1 MLRQTWCLCRYL
13 SIDQV
18 AKIVKAK
25 QSGSYAVRDIQLID
39 VRSTAEVAATGMIPS
54 AINVPLPVLRD
65 VLSPDSILEDAEF
78 EFFFGGPRPVQGVTQ
93 IVLYCAHGVRSAIAC
108 EIVEELGFD
117 NAGNFS
123 GSWSQWYHA
132 YGTPSTSAAVPE
144 SLHTP
149 LK

>member
-1 MLRQTWCLCRYL
+1 MLRRTWCLFWCL

-25 QSGSYAVRDIQLID
+25 QSCSDAVRNIQLID

-54 AINVPLPVLRD
+54 AINIPLPVLRD
-65 VLSPDSILEDAEF
+65 VLSQDSILEDDEF
-78 EFFFGGPRPVQGVTQ
+78 DFFFGGARPVQGVTQ

-108 EIVEELGFD
+108 EIAEELGFE
-117 NAGNFS
+117 NVSNFS
-123 GSWSQWYHA
+123 GSWAQWYHA